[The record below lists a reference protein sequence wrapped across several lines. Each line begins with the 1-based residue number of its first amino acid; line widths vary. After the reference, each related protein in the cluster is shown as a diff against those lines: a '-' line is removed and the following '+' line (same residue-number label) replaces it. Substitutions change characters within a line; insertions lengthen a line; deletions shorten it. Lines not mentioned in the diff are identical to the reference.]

1 MNCFPALSQW
11 RIFASENEGVP
22 GGRVELLSLREMEI
36 SAFTDQKAEN
46 IYLIKCDAKC
56 VGVNEMNAL
65 HWPSMVS

>member
-1 MNCFPALSQW
+1 M
-11 RIFASENEGVP
+11 FAAKDERLP
-22 GGRVELLSLREMEI
+22 DGRGALLSLRVTEI

-46 IYLIKCDAKC
+46 IYLIKCDAKY